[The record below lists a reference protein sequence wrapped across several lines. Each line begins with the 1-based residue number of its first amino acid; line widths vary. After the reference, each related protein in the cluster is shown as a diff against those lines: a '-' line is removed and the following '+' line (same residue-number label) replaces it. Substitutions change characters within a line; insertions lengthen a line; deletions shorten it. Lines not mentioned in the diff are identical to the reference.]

1 MITPCDHSYDP
12 TQLDSTKPFSLV
24 GSFGVIAATIRL
36 NQTVRLSRV
45 VWCDHGCDPTRLNG
59 LVELD
64 RIVWCDR
71 TLSSMLARLAM
82 SALPLGCNI
91 NGAMNWS
98 ADRADCNSSGAC
110 QALCDTNA
118 VRLSVRRLSC
128 GHSIFRKVVILGPFV
143 SWK

>member
-71 TLSSMLARLAM
+71 TFRELSEFSLVVYVFTLCLKNTCHYIFTDNLDENCLIIMM
-82 SALPLGCNI
+82 FGALI
-91 NGAMNWS
+91 S
-98 ADRADCNSSGAC
+98 
-110 QALCDTNA
+110 
-118 VRLSVRRLSC
+118 
-128 GHSIFRKVVILGPFV
+128 
-143 SWK
+143 